1 MPKVGFVRL
10 EIGRR
15 PRGRPSK
22 RRCVVVELGG
32 GVRLSFGD
40 LVDPRVVHAAFA
52 AAKQVGRWSC

>member
-1 MPKVGFVRL
+1 MGKVGFVRL

-22 RRCVVVELGG
+22 RRCLVVDLRG

-40 LVDPRVVHAAFA
+40 LVDPRVVHAAFE
-52 AAKQVGRWSC
+52 AAKQLGRWSC